1 MIVTIPNN
9 EQPQFPVVRQFK
21 REIGA
26 GGGIRVKR
34 AKVAVKDPLWVRLN
48 KDFKMNYQLYLIV
61 LPVLLYYIIFCYKP
75 MYGAL
80 IAFQNYNPLNP
91 GIFQNEWV
99 GLDNFIEFFQGRYFW
114 RLIKNTLTISITST
128 IIGFPMPII
137 FAILLN
143 EIGNKK
149 FARVIQTVSYM
160 PHFISIVVVCSMIM
174 SFTNAGGAI
183 NTLMQHFGYSG
194 KPMLSVPSLFVPIYV
209 ISGIWQGMGWDSIL
223 YIAAL
228 AGINQELYEAA
239 AIDGA
244 GRIRKLLHITLPGLA
259 PTIVIM
265 FILRMGS
272 LMNVGYEKVI
282 LMYNPLT
289 LKTSDVIS
297 SYVYRMGIEKMS
309 YSYSTA
315 VGLFN
320 SAINVMLLL
329 FTNWFSKKI
338 SDTSLF

>member
-1 MIVTIPNN
+1 MKKKKAGSGSS
-9 EQPQFPVVRQFK
+9 VRGSLK
-21 REIGA
+21 
-26 GGGIRVKR
+26 
-34 AKVAVKDPLWVRLN
+34 
-48 KDFKMNYQLYLIV
+48 KDFRRNYQLYLIV
-61 LPVLLYYIIFCYKP
+61 LPVVLYYIIFCYKP

-80 IAFQNYNPLNP
+80 IAFQDYNPMNASIL
-91 GIFQNEWV
+91 QNKWV
-99 GLDNFIEFFQGRYFW
+99 GFKNFIDFFQGLYFW
-114 RLIKNTLTISITST
+114 RLIKNTLTISLAST
-128 IIGFPMPII
+128 IFGFPIPII

-143 EIGNKK
+143 EIGRKK

-174 SFTNAGGAI
+174 SFTNAGGAL
-183 NTLMQHFGYSG
+183 NTLLQNFGYSG
-194 KPMLSVPSLFVPIYV
+194 KPMLSNPALFVPIYV

-244 GRIRKLLHITLPGLA
+244 GRIQKLLHITLPGLA

-265 FILRMGS
+265 FILRMGG

-282 LMYNPLT
+282 LLYNPLT
-289 LKTSDVIS
+289 LRTSDVIS
-297 SYVYRMGIEKMS
+297 SYVYRMGIERMN
-309 YSYSTA
+309 YSFSTA

-320 SAINVMLLL
+320 SAINVVLLI
-329 FTNWFSKKI
+329 FTNWFSKKV

>member
-1 MIVTIPNN
+1 MHMKKMNKSVNGSY
-9 EQPQFPVVRQFK
+9 K
-21 REIGA
+21 
-26 GGGIRVKR
+26 
-34 AKVAVKDPLWVRLN
+34 VRL
-48 KDFKMNYQLYLIV
+48 KRDFRKNYQVYLIV
-61 LPVLLYYIIFCYKP
+61 LPVLLYYILFCYKP

-80 IAFQNYNPLNP
+80 IAFQDYNPMNSS
-91 GIFQNEWV
+91 IFQNEWV
-99 GLDNFIEFFQGRYFW
+99 GFKHFIDFFQGMYFE
-114 RLIKNTLTISITST
+114 RLIKNTLTISIAS
-128 IIGFPMPII
+128 IVVGFPIPII
-137 FAILLN
+137 FALLLN
-143 EIGNKK
+143 EIGRKK

-174 SFTNAGGAI
+174 SFTNAGGAL
-183 NTLMQHFGYSG
+183 NTLLQHFGYDG
-194 KPMLSVPSLFVPIYV
+194 KPMLSNPSLFVPLYV

-244 GRIRKLLHITLPGLA
+244 GRIRKLIHITLPGLA

-265 FILRMGS
+265 FILRMGG

-289 LKTSDVIS
+289 LKSSDVIS
-297 SYVYRMGIEKMS
+297 SYVYRMGIERMN
-309 YSYSTA
+309 YSFSTA

-320 SAINVMLLL
+320 SAINIILLVL
-329 FTNWFSKKI
+329 TNRFSKKV